1 MIIIKLRG
9 IGGEIFSTVGPFLES
24 LEGGGVKSNKKADRK
39 TLNSY

>member
-24 LEGGGVKSNKKADRK
+24 LEGGVKSNKNADRK